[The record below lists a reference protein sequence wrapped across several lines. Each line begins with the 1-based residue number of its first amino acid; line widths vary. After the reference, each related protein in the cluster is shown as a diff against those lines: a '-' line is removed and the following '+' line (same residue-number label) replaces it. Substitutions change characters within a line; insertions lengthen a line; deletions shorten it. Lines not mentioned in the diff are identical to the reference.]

1 MKKELIDG
9 KEFTVFDDLEE
20 MKWYYHSRLCN
31 SPSNRDFDRL
41 FSEYTKLVAEMVIHI
56 ASKDTVAAVPFDPLN
71 GKFGTMQ
78 GIGTPKVYDE
88 ASKGLVAEAN
98 KFLED
103 FNEPCRVRV
112 IA

>member
-9 KEFTVFDDLEE
+9 KEISVFDDLEE
-20 MKWYYHSRLCN
+20 LKWHYHKRLCN
-31 SPSNRDFDRL
+31 SVSNRDADRL
-41 FSEYTKLVAEMVIHI
+41 RSEHDKLVAELVTHI
-56 ASKDTVAAVPFDPLN
+56 ASKDTVAAIPFDPLN

-88 ASKGLVAEAN
+88 NSKALVAEMN
-98 KFLED
+98 KFLEG

-112 IA
+112 ML